1 MFFCCFG
8 NENNAV
14 KKIFKLK
21 MSGTSEYLIDALTSI
36 VQRFGVTQNEKYL
49 DCELDYIVNKMAS
62 VKIEVNDN
70 WQTLQS
76 NYSKLQYLYELICFY
91 NTPTDGKFI
100 KTVEIFIISLDK
112 QNQFYLDKIELEA
125 HESEFKIEGKLVKRC
140 LKKSLK
146 QRDPIAKLSSVLK
159 AYQILTCVVEDIRG
173 EKYEYFVESAFIEQ
187 FEQPTKRRKTLRF

>member
-1 MFFCCFG
+1 MLRQQL
-8 NENNAV
+8 ERR
-14 KKIFKLK
+14 KKATLK

-62 VKIEVNDN
+62 VKIEVNDS
-70 WQTLQS
+70 WHTLKS

-100 KTVEIFIISLDK
+100 KAVEIFICSLDK
-112 QNQFYLDKIELEA
+112 QNQFYLEKIDWD
-125 HESEFKIEGKLVKRC
+125 SEDSGFKIEGKLVKRC
-140 LKKSLK
+140 LKNSLEK
-146 QRDPIAKLSSVLK
+146 RDPANKLSAVLK
-159 AYQILTCVVEDIRG
+159 AYEILTCIVEDIRG